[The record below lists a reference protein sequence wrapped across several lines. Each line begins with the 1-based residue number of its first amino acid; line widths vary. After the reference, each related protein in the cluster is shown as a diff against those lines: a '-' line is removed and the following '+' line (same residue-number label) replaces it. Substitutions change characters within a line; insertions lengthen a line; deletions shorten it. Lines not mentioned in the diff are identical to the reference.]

1 MFVFLLVLHLIVA
14 IALVTIILMQRSEGG
29 GLTGASPSGLV
40 SARGAADLMTRLT
53 TIFAALF
60 VILSIALAAYA
71 AIERGPRKIDASLAK
86 PATSSAPSVP
96 VAGGNA
102 ANPAGTLDLN
112 SLTPATAPAPTP
124 VPIGGGTQNNVNTAP
139 PASDQKSEKPAEQE
153 KAATKQTPPPTAA
166 VKEKP
171 KPAPQPQSAPAKA
184 SEKAPAPPSEA
195 PNATTNVPPG
205 LIPNTAAPK

>member
-29 GLTGASPSGLV
+29 GLTGASPTGLV

-53 TIFAALF
+53 TIFATLF

-86 PATSSAPSVP
+86 PATSAPSVP

-102 ANPAGTLDLN
+102 AIQPGALDMN
-112 SLTPATAPAPTP
+112 SLTPAAAPAPTP
-124 VPIGGGTQNNVNTAP
+124 VPIGGGTQNSTNTAAP
-139 PASDQKSEKPAEQE
+139 VAADKKEDKPAEQP
-153 KAATKQTPPPTAA
+153 KAPTKQTPPPTAT
-166 VKEKP
+166 VIEKP
-171 KPAPQPQSAPAKA
+171 KSTPQPAPAKA
-184 SEKAPAPPSEA
+184 AEKAPAPPAEA
-195 PNATTNVPPG
+195 PKATTNVPSG
-205 LIPNTAAPK
+205 LIPDTASPK

>member
-29 GLTGASPSGLV
+29 GLTGASPTGLV

-53 TIFAALF
+53 TIFATLF

-86 PATSSAPSVP
+86 PATSSAPTVP
-96 VAGGNA
+96 VAGGNQ
-102 ANPAGTLDLN
+102 AGTLDLN
-112 SLTPATAPAPTP
+112 SLTPAATPAPTP
-124 VPIGGGTQNNVNTAP
+124 VPIGGGTQNSTNTAAP
-139 PASDQKSEKPAEQE
+139 VAADKKEDKPAEQP

-166 VKEKP
+166 VKERSKP
-171 KPAPQPQSAPAKA
+171 TPQAAPTKA
-184 SEKAPAPPSEA
+184 AEKAPTPPAEA
-195 PNATTNVPPG
+195 PKATTNVPTG
-205 LIPNTAAPK
+205 LIPETGAPK